1 VQTFFT
7 LPLLIL
13 ISMEE
18 NYSVF
23 GYGSLILPQSVIGR
37 FDEEI
42 SRTVD
47 EALEQNDED
56 RSKIILETYLDLD
69 EESWKK
75 YEIDFIPVKIYGF
88 KRFYELE
95 IPGGN
100 MLTVRK
106 SENETDFV
114 NGVIASGITKEQFMK
129 IKETEKAYNTVKVSK
144 KNIEPYLSDS
154 ELQEN
159 NIDVPETVYVFV
171 ADDENSAVNH
181 STKEK
186 RNKYYHQYL
195 LEGTDLLS
203 KELFKTTETR
213 KAFSEKFKKDL
224 EQTTYEKDNGSWK
237 LLADNEKEEGK
248 MEEII

>member
-1 VQTFFT
+1 
-7 LPLLIL
+7 
-13 ISMEE
+13 MEE

-42 SRTVD
+42 SRSVD
-47 EALEQNDED
+47 EAVEQSDED
-56 RSKIILETYLDLD
+56 RSKVILETYLELD
-69 EESWKK
+69 DESWKK
-75 YEIDFIPVKIYGF
+75 YDIDFIPVKIYGF

-106 SENETDFV
+106 SEDESDFV

-129 IKETEKAYNTVKVSK
+129 IEETEKAYNTVKVSK
-144 KNIEPYLSDS
+144 KNIEPYLTAS

-159 NIDVPETVYVFV
+159 NLDIPETVYVFV
-171 ADDENSAVNH
+171 ADEESSAVNH
-181 STKEK
+181 DTKEK
-186 RNKYYHQYL
+186 RNNYYHQYL

-203 KELFKTTETR
+203 KELFKTTGNR
-213 KAFSEKFKKDL
+213 KAFSKKFKKDL
-224 EQTTYEKDNGSWK
+224 KRTTYEKHDGSWK
-237 LLADNEKEEGK
+237 LLLDKGKEEGK
-248 MEEII
+248 MEKKV